1 MTDNSS
7 MSDDCLTPAEMDKLR
22 ALIAVRNR
30 CNRRVAKLS
39 LQGHFPF
46 DRWPAFKHTW
56 VEGGY
61 STDDGV
67 LLPRGKLQTPGDL
80 PMRRR
85 VQRYTVEE
93 LQRVQH
99 GEYLPFGSRLGFVNQ
114 CGTICWFNTLM
125 IVSLSS

>member
-1 MTDNSS
+1 
-7 MSDDCLTPAEMDKLR
+7 MSDDCLTSAERDKLR
-22 ALIAVRNR
+22 ALIADMIGRDVP
-30 CNRRVAKLS
+30 VAKLS
-39 LQGHFPF
+39 LQGRFPRN
-46 DRWPAFKHTW
+46 RWPAFKRTW

-61 STDDGV
+61 STEDGV